1 VLLLNFFQ
9 STYSV
14 RADVY
19 TKSDSGSNHNNIS
32 LRSVSADEVFQSI
45 KRIKSNYVQGPDG
58 IPAFFVKDCAS
69 VLSQPMSILFNIGM
83 KMKTGTFPEIW
94 KISKILPTHKAKDI
108 GCSFNILAASSM
120 EIFCFC
126 EGMSSFVLPVIKIR
140 VELSILTFAF
150 RQVYCLLVFTL
161 EQKTF

>member
-1 VLLLNFFQ
+1 M
-9 STYSV
+9 
-14 RADVY
+14 
-19 TKSDSGSNHNNIS
+19 S

-69 VLSQPMSILFNIGM
+69 VLSQPMSILFNIC
-83 KMKTGTFPEIW
+83 MKTGTFPEIW

-108 GCSFNILAASSM
+108 GCSFNILAALSM

-126 EGMSSFVLPVIKIR
+126 EGMSSFVR
-140 VELSILTFAF
+140 
-150 RQVYCLLVFTL
+150 LVDKKNWDTQIFLHRCHTWP
-161 EQKTF
+161 QSF